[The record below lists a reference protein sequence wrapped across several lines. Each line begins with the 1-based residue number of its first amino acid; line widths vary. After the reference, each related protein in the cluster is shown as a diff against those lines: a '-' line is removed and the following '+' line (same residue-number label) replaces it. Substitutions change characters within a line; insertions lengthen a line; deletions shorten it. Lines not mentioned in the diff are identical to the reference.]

1 MAAARAH
8 MERLRR
14 ERYYIGRGEQN
25 PLVEDMHQA
34 VNYLSQEL
42 YSKDVH
48 FLMELVQNAEDNEYP
63 DGVAP
68 SLEFLVTSTDI
79 TGSGAS
85 STLLIFNNEKGFSLS
100 NIYCNI
106 NVSFYIGIGFKSV
119 FLISSQPHIF
129 SNGYQIKFNE
139 KPCPECNIGYIV
151 PEWVESRPSLSDIKQ
166 IYGST
171 RDLPTTCIVLPL
183 KDEKVTTVKQQ
194 LSSLHPEMLLFL
206 SKIRR
211 LSVREDNGNAKGST
225 ISEIAISSEKN
236 FEVRKNMHADE
247 AFWDIL
253 VKARESGVDLKNLST
268 HGTYILSS
276 HFDKSAYNSVLTFLD
291 VKSVSHEWYAK
302 CIEGSNLVSNV
313 DEQLYLELLSFV
325 ADSWQNLSSTKMM
338 QIPLLKYVDRNKN
351 VSVWSIS
358 RASQWSDR
366 LCIASDGKWMSW
378 LISWNQEFPSSN
390 RLFVSPRTQ
399 TALQGFAQKEKVT
412 YWLQSHAKVEVVSV
426 YNFGNIVV
434 KSFNYDRRPAIAFSH
449 FLYHSSN
456 KNYMESYQLADLCH
470 IMPVIDNYGNAVTE
484 RQSILVP
491 ANGSKWVGLMGI
503 NPWRNEKYIKLSA
516 DYKSA
521 GHFAGNYTPKDQILD
536 FLKTKVQASDVPFI
550 HPPNAS
556 FPTASSHLTVD
567 NAILLLQW
575 IRNLKSKGVQLPASF
590 LASVKEGSWLK
601 TSVGYKHPAESFM
614 SSSEWGNLLQN
625 GSSCVDIPMIG
636 QQFYQNKMHAYK
648 EELQVIGVRFEFG
661 EASAYIGRRLMSMAA
676 SNMLTRQHV
685 YELLRLI
692 RFLQQKVLSPSKLVN
707 SVKDGRWMKNTLGY
721 RSPSCCIIYDSD
733 WAAASCISTQPFLDV
748 GFYGESILH
757 YKQELKLL
765 GVQVG
770 FENSEK
776 IYKLVIDNF
785 KFSSS
790 SITSDATAPILK
802 CIRYASPCD
811 DFLRKLRDL
820 KWLKTNVGFRAPG
833 ESFFLDQEWECL
845 LKVFDVVPIVDSWF
859 YGSNISPYK
868 EEMKKTGLIKRFDQ
882 ASKAVANIFK
892 QMVLKSS
899 LTKASVLALL
909 ACYWKLRTRD
919 PIPVDLFNCMRSEK
933 WLCTSLGF
941 RSPSEAIL
949 FDEGW
954 QSLSPIASLPFIND
968 GDSNGGLG
976 KEIHGYKAELKD
988 LGVTTEV
995 KAHVARPTVTGLNIC
1010 DNPVD
1015 ISAARFVISGL
1026 NIPADPAAISA
1037 ATVLS
1042 LLGSVKSWLA
1052 CTATFPKEFM
1062 KEITSCK
1069 WLKTTL
1075 GYQSPDG
1082 SILFDPK
1089 QSSICITD
1097 GPFIDESFY
1106 GSEIASFK
1114 DALAAIGVTVDVQ
1127 CGHGLVAQHL
1137 RSHKETATISRIY
1150 LYLKECSW
1158 GPEKNKEGSDWIW
1171 IPNEKGGGEW
1181 VSPVSCVLHDQNN
1194 LLSQQMHVLGRYY
1207 DDRKLLDFFSSILR
1221 VRHGPNAEDHC
1232 KLWSAWE
1239 SYGGEISV
1247 TNCSALWQFTAR
1259 NWSKNTEKLLS
1270 GCMKVPVC
1278 TDGKIILSQKED
1290 VFIPDDLLLK
1300 DLFDKLP
1307 RQSIFIWYPPSI
1319 SRARLNNVYGS
1330 IGVQAVSKAA
1340 EKSDSFVALGQD
1352 GSCKTVAGQRE
1363 VISAG
1368 LVQIVLAFLADPALD
1383 IASKERHT
1391 MVSRLLNVSILETT
1405 KPITMGYR
1413 VKLSSGEAV
1422 DVEASQMIRWERE
1435 SSKLYVQ
1442 QSNGAGAA
1450 AGYKEK
1456 IKFATNFADEVAR
1469 GLLFETP
1476 DRIPWLAE
1484 LVKVGSLVDF
1494 QDDVVKYLLKSKNL
1508 QLFPEDEAFLNAAS
1522 LGLSLPDKLREFISL

>member
-48 FLMELVQNAEDNEYP
+48 FLMELVQ
-63 DGVAP
+63 
-68 SLEFLVTSTDI
+68 
-79 TGSGAS
+79 
-85 STLLIFNNEKGFSLS
+85 
-100 NIYCNI
+100 
-106 NVSFYIGIGFKSV
+106 
-119 FLISSQPHIF
+119 
-129 SNGYQIKFNE
+129 
-139 KPCPECNIGYIV
+139 
-151 PEWVESRPSLSDIKQ
+151 
-166 IYGST
+166 
-171 RDLPTTCIVLPL
+171 
-183 KDEKVTTVKQQ
+183 DEKVTTVKQQ

-225 ISEIAISSEKN
+225 S
-236 FEVRKNMHADE
+236 E

-601 TSVGYKHPAESFM
+601 TSVGYKHPVESFM

-707 SVKDGRWMKNTLGY
+707 SVKDGRWMKSTLGY

-1097 GPFIDESFY
+1097 GPFIDESFC

-1363 VISAG
+1363 VINAG

-1391 MVSRLLNVSILETT
+1391 MVPRLLNVSILETT

>member
-48 FLMELVQNAEDNEYP
+48 FLMELVQSNFLHFSKHCLVISDCWFLCSQQFP
-63 DGVAP
+63 SICGVGK
-68 SLEFLVTSTDI
+68 STKKGNRDKGYI
-79 TGSGAS
+79 G
-85 STLLIFNNEKGFSLS
+85 EK
-100 NIYCNI
+100 
-106 NVSFYIGIGFKSV
+106 GIGFKSV

-225 ISEIAISSEKN
+225 VSEIAISSEKN
-236 FEVRKNMHADE
+236 FEVRKNMHAESYTVFLSAQENESE
-247 AFWDIL
+247 AECGYHMWRQRFP
-253 VKARESGVDLKNLST
+253 VKALLFLSKIRRLSVREDNGNAKGSTVSEIAISSEKNFEVRKNMHAESYTARESGVDLKNLST

-575 IRNLKSKGVQLPASF
+575 IRNLKSK
-590 LASVKEGSWLK
+590 
-601 TSVGYKHPAESFM
+601 
-614 SSSEWGNLLQN
+614 
-625 GSSCVDIPMIG
+625 
-636 QQFYQNKMHAYK
+636 
-648 EELQVIGVRFEFG
+648 
-661 EASAYIGRRLMSMAA
+661 
-676 SNMLTRQHV
+676 
-685 YELLRLI
+685 
-692 RFLQQKVLSPSKLVN
+692 
-707 SVKDGRWMKNTLGY
+707 
-721 RSPSCCIIYDSD
+721 D

-1097 GPFIDESFY
+1097 GPFIDESFC

-1319 SRARLNNVYGS
+1319 SRARLNN
-1330 IGVQAVSKAA
+1330 
-1340 EKSDSFVALGQD
+1340 D

-1363 VISAG
+1363 VINAG

-1391 MVSRLLNVSILETT
+1391 MVPRLLNVSILETT

-1413 VKLSSGEAV
+1413 VTLSSGEAV

>member
-1 MAAARAH
+1 
-8 MERLRR
+8 
-14 ERYYIGRGEQN
+14 
-25 PLVEDMHQA
+25 
-34 VNYLSQEL
+34 
-42 YSKDVH
+42 
-48 FLMELVQNAEDNEYP
+48 
-63 DGVAP
+63 
-68 SLEFLVTSTDI
+68 
-79 TGSGAS
+79 
-85 STLLIFNNEKGFSLS
+85 
-100 NIYCNI
+100 
-106 NVSFYIGIGFKSV
+106 
-119 FLISSQPHIF
+119 
-129 SNGYQIKFNE
+129 
-139 KPCPECNIGYIV
+139 
-151 PEWVESRPSLSDIKQ
+151 
-166 IYGST
+166 
-171 RDLPTTCIVLPL
+171 
-183 KDEKVTTVKQQ
+183 
-194 LSSLHPEMLLFL
+194 
-206 SKIRR
+206 
-211 LSVREDNGNAKGST
+211 
-225 ISEIAISSEKN
+225 
-236 FEVRKNMHADE
+236 
-247 AFWDIL
+247 
-253 VKARESGVDLKNLST
+253 
-268 HGTYILSS
+268 
-276 HFDKSAYNSVLTFLD
+276 
-291 VKSVSHEWYAK
+291 
-302 CIEGSNLVSNV
+302 
-313 DEQLYLELLSFV
+313 
-325 ADSWQNLSSTKMM
+325 
-338 QIPLLKYVDRNKN
+338 
-351 VSVWSIS
+351 
-358 RASQWSDR
+358 
-366 LCIASDGKWMSW
+366 
-378 LISWNQEFPSSN
+378 
-390 RLFVSPRTQ
+390 
-399 TALQGFAQKEKVT
+399 
-412 YWLQSHAKVEVVSV
+412 
-426 YNFGNIVV
+426 
-434 KSFNYDRRPAIAFSH
+434 
-449 FLYHSSN
+449 
-456 KNYMESYQLADLCH
+456 MESYQLADLCC

-503 NPWRNEKYIKLSA
+503 NPWRNEKYIELSA

-521 GHFAGNYTPKDQILD
+521 
-536 FLKTKVQASDVPFI
+536 
-550 HPPNAS
+550 
-556 FPTASSHLTVD
+556 ASSHLTVD

-601 TSVGYKHPAESFM
+601 TSVGYQPPAESFM

-636 QQFYQNKMHAYK
+636 QQFYQNEMHAYK

-707 SVKDGRWMKNTLGY
+707 SVKDGRWMKSTLGY

-748 GFYGESILH
+748 GFYGESILD

-776 IYKLVIDNF
+776 VYKLVIDNF

-790 SITSDATAPILK
+790 SITSDATALILK

-833 ESFFLDQEWECL
+833 ESFLLDQEWECL
-845 LKVFDVVPIVDSWF
+845 LKVFDVVPVVDSWF
-859 YGSNISPYK
+859 YGSKISPYK
-868 EEMKKTGLIKRFDQ
+868 EELKKTGLITGFDQ
-882 ASKAVANIFK
+882 ASKTVANIFK

-909 ACYWKLRTRD
+909 ACYRKLRTCN

-954 QSLSPIASLPFIND
+954 QSLSPIASLPFSND

-995 KAHVARPTVTGLNIC
+995 KAHVASPTVTGLNIC

-1052 CTATFPKEFM
+1052 
-1062 KEITSCK
+1062 
-1069 WLKTTL
+1069 
-1075 GYQSPDG
+1075 Y
-1082 SILFDPK
+1082 
-1089 QSSICITD
+1089 

-1114 DALAAIGVTVDVQ
+1114 DALAAIGVTVDVR

-1158 GPEKNKEGSDWIW
+1158 GPGKNKEGSDWIW

-1181 VSPVSCVLHDQNN
+1181 VRPVSCVLHDQNN
-1194 LLSQQMHVLGRYY
+1194 LFNQQMHVLGRYY
-1207 DDRKLLDFFSSILR
+1207 DDRKLLDFFSSVLR
-1221 VRHGPNAEDHC
+1221 VRHGPDAEDHC

-1239 SYGGEISV
+1239 SSGGEISV
-1247 TNCSALWQFTAR
+1247 TNCSAFWQFTAR

-1278 TDGKIILSQKED
+1278 TDGKIILSRKED

-1330 IGVQAVSKAA
+1330 IGVQAVSKAT

-1352 GSCKTVAGQRE
+1352 GSCKTAAGQRE

-1383 IASKERHT
+1383 IASKEQHT
-1391 MVSRLLNVSILETT
+1391 MVSRLLNVSVLETT
-1405 KPITMGYR
+1405 KPITVGYR

-1456 IKFATNFADEVAR
+1456 IEFATNFADEVAR

-1476 DRIPWLAE
+1476 DRIPSLAE

-1494 QDDVVKYLLKSKNL
+1494 QDDAVKYLLKSKNL
-1508 QLFPEDEAFLNAAS
+1508 QLFPKDEAFLNAAS